1 MITKEDIQRQ
11 LLESF
16 KGIDPKRPET
26 VQNAILELFGFI
38 STHIN
43 DLDEEAKKIAD
54 SMIAASVE
62 ETKKAIE
69 AMPEGG
75 QKKALLRQVAAVK
88 GERVLAAT
96 LIAGLND
103 IPKHTAEKVFADA
116 SAIIER
122 DIQRVLDLIEDITKE
137 PQKGP
142 AGFAR
147 IGLLFLVVNEAITAL
162 LLGQRSLLN
171 QSDSHIRAIHEHL
184 DLVALFTQFPEFAND
199 WLKNEP
205 GSTAWYRLRPSKV
218 RKKLGKPKD
227 DPLYGLLSSL
237 GVHGS
242 FEALRLFIS
251 KSLEKEGAR
260 PALNVWLGGCP
271 REDQVIWTHLHL
283 MLALQ
288 LALVTIYQNFPDRI
302 DKIEAAGIFL
312 AAHADLRKY
321 LGGPLREMLKAAG
334 VDLGALDKYIE
345 GQNELA
351 AAMEKA
357 IKEHKA

>member
-75 QKKALLRQVAAVK
+75 EKKALLRQVAAVK

-122 DIQRVLDLIEDITKE
+122 DIQRVLDLLEDITKE

-171 QSDSHIRAIHEHL
+171 QSYSHIRAIHEHL
-184 DLVALFTQFPEFAND
+184 DLVALFTQFPEFEND
-199 WLKNEP
+199 WLKMNRDQRP
-205 GSTAWYRLRPSKV
+205 GT
-218 RKKLGKPKD
+218 GC
-227 DPLYGLLSSL
+227 
-237 GVHGS
+237 
-242 FEALRLFIS
+242 ALRKCVKNSGSPKMIHSTDSSHHSAFTGRS
-251 KSLEKEGAR
+251 KHYGSSFQRVLRRRGH
-260 PALNVWLGGCP
+260 V
-271 REDQVIWTHLHL
+271 
-283 MLALQ
+283 Q
-288 LALVTIYQNFPDRI
+288 L
-302 DKIEAAGIFL
+302 
-312 AAHADLRKY
+312 
-321 LGGPLREMLKAAG
+321 
-334 VDLGALDKYIE
+334 
-345 GQNELA
+345 
-351 AAMEKA
+351 
-357 IKEHKA
+357 